1 MKADLHIHSTYSDGS
16 LPPTGIISLAAE
28 KGLSIFGITDHDT
41 ANHFPECIKEGR
53 KSGITVI
60 PGVEFSTSFKDS
72 ELHIIGYALD
82 HCNRELLAHLH
93 RVRGRRFER
102 AREILARLASRN
114 VHIPDAELDLA
125 PEKTT
130 IGRML
135 IARLLFNHGYVR
147 TIDEA
152 FDRYLGS
159 NGSAFVPY
167 ELTDAC
173 EVVEL
178 IKTSGGVSVFA
189 HPSRTEL
196 EATFHMLREAGLEGI
211 EAWRPAIPRG
221 VSNTIMKK
229 ASQHKIV
236 LTGGSDWHYDGG
248 WLDLGDFYVDKTRI
262 VDFLN
267 LVAEKSLSGQ

>member
-16 LPPTGIISLAAE
+16 LPPAGIISLAVE
-28 KGLSIFGITDHDT
+28 KGLSILGITDHDT
-41 ANHFPECIKEGR
+41 ANHFPECIREGR
-53 KSGITVI
+53 KNGITII
-60 PGVEFSTSFKDS
+60 PGVEFSTGFKDS

-82 HCNRELLAHLH
+82 HRNRELRAHLH
-93 RVRGRRFER
+93 RVRSRRLER
-102 AREILARLASRN
+102 AREIMARLASRN
-114 VHIPDAELDLA
+114 VHIPDTELDLA
-125 PEKTT
+125 PEEAT

-189 HPSRTEL
+189 HPSRAEM
-196 EATFHMLREAGLEGI
+196 EATFDMLREAGLEGI
-211 EAWRPAIPRG
+211 EAWRPAITRG
-221 VSNTIMKK
+221 LANTIKKK
-229 ASQHKIV
+229 ASQHKLV

-262 VDFLN
+262 ADFLN
-267 LVAEKSLSGQ
+267 LVAEKSLSEQ

>member
-16 LPPTGIISLAAE
+16 LPPAGIISLAAE
-28 KGLSIFGITDHDT
+28 KDLSILGITDHDT
-41 ANHFPECIKEGR
+41 ANHFPECIREGR
-53 KSGITVI
+53 KNGITVV
-60 PGVEFSTSFKDS
+60 PGVEFSTGFKDS

-82 HCNRELLAHLH
+82 HRNSELKAHLH
-93 RVRGRRFER
+93 RVRRRRLER
-102 AREILARLASRN
+102 AREIIARLASRN
-114 VHIPDAELDLA
+114 VNIPDTELELA
-125 PEKTT
+125 PEKAT

-178 IKTSGGVSVFA
+178 IKKSGGISVFA
-189 HPSRTEL
+189 HPSRAEM
-196 EATFHMLREAGLEGI
+196 EAAFDMLCEAGLKGI
-211 EAWRPAIPRG
+211 EAWRPAITRG
-221 VSNTIMKK
+221 LANTIKKK
-229 ASQHKIV
+229 ASQHKLV

-262 VDFLN
+262 ADFLS